1 MSEEERKMND
11 TTMPPPR
18 AKNSKKTSV
27 ATGRVARAAA
37 APPRRKQGRFGLSE
51 WNRLLRT
58 SKDLAQLKG
67 QPLRRIP
74 MSEIRQHDSL
84 YDGWIALRGKVYRLS
99 PYFPYHPG
107 GESILKKVL
116 GRDATSL
123 FDKYHRWVNV
133 DGCVFSCDTKLL
145 FLTANLTRSPLLYSF
160 SLIGKLLIGY
170 VDTSSGK
177 RDEKSSSYLPQMMTS
192 DGFAIPAP
200 KPPKA
205 VAAPKLLPTKK
216 EEEEEDVVA
225 LWEKREKYE

>member
-1 MSEEERKMND
+1 MND

-18 AKNSKKTSV
+18 NNNKFPEVPNDVPTGA
-27 ATGRVARAAA
+27 AT
-37 APPRRKQGRFGLSE
+37 PRRKQGRFGLSE

-99 PYFPYHPG
+99 PYLPYHPG
-107 GESILKKVL
+107 GESILRKVL

-133 DGCVFSCDTKLL
+133 DK
-145 FLTANLTRSPLLYSF
+145 
-160 SLIGKLLIGY
+160 
-170 VDTSSGK
+170 
-177 RDEKSSSYLPQMMTS
+177 
-192 DGFAIPAP
+192 
-200 KPPKA
+200 
-205 VAAPKLLPTKK
+205 
-216 EEEEEDVVA
+216 
-225 LWEKREKYE
+225 